1 MVVDDSNMHRA
12 CLAHRGAVQVTDYL
26 ASMRMF
32 LSVTGLPHSAFS
44 VSKVSAFDAKERYS
58 SLGWCPPGGGTGNI
72 LGQRNQ
78 LRGYCSRP
86 DTGQI

>member
-1 MVVDDSNMHRA
+1 MVVEDSNMHSAR
-12 CLAHRGAVQVTDYL
+12 LAHRDAVQVTDYL

-32 LSVTGLPHSAFS
+32 LSVTGLLMPHSAFS
-44 VSKVSAFDAKERYS
+44 VPRVSGFDAKERDS

-78 LRGYCSRP
+78 L
-86 DTGQI
+86 